1 MMKPDVSKP
10 AFRRLCLILTLA
22 LSAFIHAFGQPTPA
36 ITGDTV
42 VCQGDSRFYS
52 TPYSP
57 GNSYAW
63 SVSPGGTI
71 LQNMGPYIEVK
82 WNGQQNSTQSVS
94 VTETAPGGAS
104 GTAQL
109 TVLIKNNNLSCEDL
123 IYVSLDQTG
132 QAVITPGMLLEGNY
146 NTYEGFVVVVSTPWG
161 ATFNDVVDCSLI
173 GTTLTGTVTVD
184 CTGNSCWGTIVV
196 EDKKAPVFDCPADT
210 ANISCEVEIDS
221 FPPPTVVDNCDDN
234 VDLSLTGIQID
245 NDSLCNG
252 VLITKHW
259 AASDNYG
266 NSSSCVQHL
275 FMVPNGGIDFPED
288 QFWDCAQ
295 YNQYPNITG
304 PTALT
309 GDPATTGSGIPSGAS
324 GVYCQYTFVHQ
335 DEILGSCGNTFK
347 IIRTWTVIDWCTG
360 DIITKDINGD
370 DNEQIIEI
378 FDNTPPA
385 LSVPDITL
393 NATNPG
399 ILSIFCT
406 STGLLPPPTSYGDEC
421 GDVTV
426 RIFTPVGEA
435 EYLNGTDGADGGF
448 VPSPG
453 LNIGTHVIIYKAI
466 DGCGNV
472 TELPVSATVGDY
484 TPPTVVCD
492 EITDVNLDITGYAEV
507 FANTFDDGS
516 HDNCCIDEMVV
527 KRMGQSDSYFA
538 PAVTFSCDDDTV
550 MVVMRVYDCF
560 GNHNECMVTA
570 LVSDKIAPTCIAPP
584 NKVITCTD
592 IPADIDQAWV
602 DGFGQ
607 PSAYDNCGA
616 AVIELPY
623 DVFINACGE
632 GTVIRY
638 FVAVD
643 SSANI
648 SGTCKQIIQ
657 VTPVSDWVIHFPP
670 NYYGSCGDS
679 IPAPSVQIENYGCD
693 QFAVSIKD
701 QYFNL
706 TGDSACFQIVRT
718 YKVRNWCYYDPYE
731 PANIVNNNPD
741 GEWIDE
747 TFYTYHGNF
756 EYQQIIKINDDTP
769 PVLSYPFSSEFCSY
783 DTSCS
788 EGHVFLPIQ
797 IDGECTDQFE
807 IVYHLDLFKDLS
819 FDLTGEGFYDG
830 YLPLGEHRIHY
841 IVSDACG
848 NESDIGVDF
857 SIVDCK
863 KPVAVCSN
871 GLIVE
876 IMQTGMVEIC
886 ASDLNDNSYD
896 NCGGELTY
904 SFSTDVGDSCHIFTC
919 AQVFLEIPV
928 EIWVT
933 DDAGNQ
939 DYCATFI
946 IVQDNL
952 LHCDTGTPLSGYV
965 LTPANDGVQD
975 VNIQLNS
982 TNNDNYGTMTGPD
995 GTYEFTGLEAGQ
1007 DYTVTPLK
1015 DVNPLNGV
1023 STFDLVLMSRHILGI
1038 QPLDSPYKRIAA
1050 DVNNSGSITTFDL
1063 VELRKM
1069 ILFIN
1074 LEFPNN
1080 TSWRF
1085 VDKNFVLP
1093 DPQNPWQTPFPEVIN
1108 VNDLSAPVTDAD
1120 FTAIKIGDVNGSAVP
1135 NDDFAGGNEDRSAV
1149 SLWFG
1154 AADEAFQAGETLTL
1168 TLTAKD
1174 FEAVSG
1180 FQFTLNFDLAN
1191 LEFSSVVPT
1200 NVTTSENFGLALEA
1214 EGAITASWHQPQPLT
1229 LEDGEA
1235 VARLEF
1241 RATHAGTLHEMVH
1254 INSRFT
1260 SAEAYVGPGG
1270 TTPEVVNVGL
1280 NYSGDAS
1287 LQLAVSEPELYQ
1299 NIPNPFSNRTIVGF
1313 SLPEACRASITL
1325 YNTNGKVVRSI
1336 EDEYPAGYNEVVIQR
1351 RDLPANG
1358 VLFYRLQT
1366 PSFQATRKMTLVNQ

>member
-1 MMKPDVSKP
+1 MKPDISKP

-22 LSAFIHAFGQPTPA
+22 LSAFIQSFGQPTPV
-36 ITGDTV
+36 ITGDAV

-57 GNSYAW
+57 GDSYAW
-63 SVSPGGTI
+63 SVSPGGAI
-71 LQNMGPYIEVK
+71 LQNMGTYIEVK
-82 WNGQQNSTQSVS
+82 WNGPQNSTQSVS
-94 VTETAPGGAS
+94 VTETAPGGAT

-109 TVLIKNNNLSCEDL
+109 TVFIKNNNLSCEDL

-146 NTYEGFVVVVSTPWG
+146 NTFEGFTVVVSAPWG

-173 GTTLTGTVTVD
+173 GITLTGTVTVN
-184 CTGNSCWGTIVV
+184 CNGNSCWSTIFV
-196 EDKKAPVFDCPADT
+196 EDHKPPVFVCPADT
-210 ANISCEVEIDS
+210 SAISCEVEIDS
-221 FPPPTVVDNCDDN
+221 FPPPTVVDNCDAG

-245 NDSLCNG
+245 NDSICSG
-252 VLITKHW
+252 VLVTKHW

-266 NSSSCVQHL
+266 NSSACVQHL
-275 FMVPNGGIDFPED
+275 FITPNGPIDFPED
-288 QFWDCAQ
+288 RSWDCADF
-295 YNQYPNITG
+295 NQYANIIG
-304 PTALT
+304 PTPLT
-309 GDPATTGSGIPSGAS
+309 GHLETTGSGIPSGAS

-360 DIITKDINGD
+360 DIITEDINGD
-370 DNEQIIEI
+370 DNEQVIKIM
-378 FDNTPPA
+378 DNIPPT

-406 STGLLPPPTSYGDEC
+406 STGLLPPPTSFSDEC
-421 GDVTV
+421 GDVTI

-435 EYLNGTDGADGGF
+435 VYVNGADGADGGY

-453 LNIGTHVIIYKAI
+453 LNIGNHTIIYKAI
-466 DGCGNV
+466 DACGNV

-484 TPPTVVCD
+484 TAPTVVCD
-492 EITDVNLDITGYAEV
+492 EITDVNLNITGYAEV
-507 FANTFDDGS
+507 FATTFDDGS
-516 HDNCCIDEMVV
+516 HDNCCISNMVA

-538 PAVTFSCDDDTV
+538 PTVTFNCDDDTV

-584 NKVITCTD
+584 NKVIACTD
-592 IPADIDQAWV
+592 LPADIDQAWV
-602 DGFGQ
+602 NSFGQ

-616 AVIELPY
+616 SVIELPY

-632 GTVIRY
+632 GTIIRK

-643 SSANI
+643 SSGNI

-657 VTPVSDWVIHFPP
+657 VTPVTDWVIHFPP
-670 NYYGSCGDS
+670 NYYGGCGDS
-679 IPAPSVQIENYGCD
+679 IPAASVQIENYGCD
-693 QFAVSIKD
+693 QFAVNISD

-718 YKVRNWCYYDPYE
+718 YKVHNWCFYDPYV

-741 GEWIDE
+741 GQWIDE
-747 TFYTYHGNF
+747 TFYSYQGNF

-769 PVLSYPFSSEFCSY
+769 PALSYPFSSEFCSY
-783 DTSCS
+783 DTTCQL
-788 EGHVFLPIQ
+788 GHVFLPIQ

-807 IVYHLDLFKDLS
+807 IVYHLDLFRDLS
-819 FDLTGEGFYDG
+819 FDLNGQGFYDG

-857 SIVDCK
+857 TVVDCK

-871 GLIVE
+871 GLVVE
-876 IMQTGMVEIC
+876 IMETGMVEIC
-886 ASDLNDNSYD
+886 ASSLNDGSYD
-896 NCGGELTY
+896 NCAGELTY

-919 AQVFLEIPV
+919 NQVLLEIPV

-933 DDAGNQ
+933 DAAGNQ

-946 IVQDNL
+946 IVQDNM
-952 LHCDTGTPLSGYV
+952 LHCDTGVPLSGSV
-965 LTPANDGVQD
+965 LTAANDGVQA

-982 TNNDNYGTMTGPD
+982 TNNDNFSTMTGTD
-995 GTYEFTGLEAGQ
+995 GTYEFTGLDAGL

-1015 DVNPLNGV
+1015 DDNPLNGV
-1023 STFDLVLMSRHILGI
+1023 STFDLVLISRHILGI

-1050 DVNNSGSITTFDL
+1050 DVNHSGSITTFDL

-1069 ILFIN
+1069 ILYIN

-1085 VDKNFVLP
+1085 VDKSFVFP
-1093 DPQNPWQTPFPEVIN
+1093 NPENPWATVFPEVIN
-1108 VNDLSAPVTDAD
+1108 INDLSTALANVD

-1135 NDDFAGGNEDRSAV
+1135 NDDFAAGNEDRSSSA
-1149 SLWFG
+1149 LWFD
-1154 AADEAFQAGETLTL
+1154 AEDEVFQPGETVTL

-1180 FQFTLNFDLAN
+1180 FQFTLTFDPAFLD
-1191 LEFSSVVPT
+1191 FSSAIST
-1200 NVTTSENFGLALEA
+1200 QVTASENFGFALVS
-1214 EGAITASWHQPQPLT
+1214 EGAITASWHQPLPLN
-1229 LEDGEA
+1229 LEDGVPIA
-1235 VARLEF
+1235 QLQFTARH
-1241 RATHAGTLHEMVH
+1241 TGTLHELVH
-1254 INSRFT
+1254 IDSRFT
-1260 SAEAYVGPGG
+1260 SAEAYVGAGG
-1270 TTPEVVNVGL
+1270 SLSEVVNVGM
-1280 NYSGDAS
+1280 NYDGIAS
-1287 LQLAVSEPELYQ
+1287 SPLAASEPELYQ
-1299 NIPNPFSNRTIVGF
+1299 NIPNPFSDRTTIGF

-1325 YNTNGKVVRSI
+1325 FNTNGKEIRNI
-1336 EDEYPAGYNEVVIQR
+1336 EDEFPSGYNEVVIQR
-1351 RDLPANG
+1351 RDLLTNG

-1366 PSFQATRKMTLVNQ
+1366 PTYQTTRKMTLVNQ